1 MKWAERRLF
10 EKLKRLGEPKTQW
23 MDEVIDAEAR
33 KIIEKITKTKFYANK
48 PEFSKG
54 LMVRY
59 NFRNL
64 VENLE

>member
-1 MKWAERRLF
+1 MKWKERRLF
-10 EKLKRLGEPKTQW
+10 EKLKRLGESKTQRK
-23 MDEVIDAEAR
+23 DAVIDAEAE
-33 KIIEKITKTKFYANK
+33 KIITKITRTKFYVNK

-54 LMVRY
+54 LMICY